1 MLESMQTDKSSSILP
16 MQVLDVHEPPVSLA
30 LDRYLFR
37 EGPRDRDLAVVAVI
51 DPEPDASYTISVVR
65 PVGSTPSPFASKDLW
80 SMIGVS
86 APATHG
92 DMPMDVDIN
101 ADVQCIFKKFKRS
114 SLRWTA

>member
-1 MLESMQTDKSSSILP
+1 MEVFRISSHVGVHADTQKLVYST
-16 MQVLDVHEPPVSLA
+16 QVLDVHEPPVSLA

-80 SMIGVS
+80 RMIGVS
-86 APATHG
+86 ARVMRG
-92 DMPMDVDIN
+92 DLLV
-101 ADVQCIFKKFKRS
+101 V
-114 SLRWTA
+114 